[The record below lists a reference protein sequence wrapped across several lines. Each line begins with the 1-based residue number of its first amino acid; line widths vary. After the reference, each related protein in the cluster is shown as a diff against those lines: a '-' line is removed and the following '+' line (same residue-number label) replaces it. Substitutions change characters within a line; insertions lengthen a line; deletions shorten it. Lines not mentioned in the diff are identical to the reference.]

1 MKLIIVEELPKIRK
15 HKYSYAEMQAKFEEF
30 MKLGVRLAKVEFAE
44 GEYSSIISA
53 RNVMAR
59 SAKTHGFPIK
69 VMMRNYEVYFER
81 LDMSEMEGS

>member
-1 MKLIIVEELPKIRK
+1 MKLIIVKELPKIKR
-15 HKYSYAEMQAKFEEF
+15 HKYSYDEMHAKFEEF
-30 MKLGVRLAKVEFAE
+30 MKLGVRLCKIEFGE

-59 SAKTHGFPIK
+59 SATTHGFPIK

-81 LDMSEMEGS
+81 LDMAETEGS

>member
-1 MKLIIVEELPKIRK
+1 MKLIIVKELPKIKR

-30 MKLGVRLAKVEFAE
+30 MKLNVRLAKVEFRE

-59 SAKTHGFPIK
+59 SAATHGFPIK
-69 VMMRNYEVYFER
+69 VMMRNYEVYLER
-81 LDMSEMEGS
+81 LDMMEKEES